1 MSAKAGCEAVLSLAV
16 AGLTLMT
23 VERALPKALNQH
35 RKSLASL
42 AAGVACVAMA
52 CALNPP
58 AVRYVVNPFELAPH
72 HWFALY
78 LAKTA
83 VRARRSPSAPDAA
96 SLAGPFSA
104 RATSSPPP
112 VLLLPALPARGLVAP
127 RSGPRVP
134 RLGGREPRAPRAAA
148 AGDARVPR
156 AEPQGGRARG
166 ARGHRLLVPLHQ
178 LVHRVRVRAAG
189 RAVRRDDGRVER
201 GELGL
206 WNTAPALF
214 LVFAIDD
221 AFYAP
226 THKLMHNYRLY
237 PYIHKHHHRQWLPA
251 RGYTDAGNEHPLE
264 QVLGLSCLWATL
276 QIVARLTGLHA
287 ATIVVHFTLY
297 AALAMLNHT
306 GCDVRVKLPGFEYTV
321 GAHEMHHRQPNCNM
335 AQYFM
340 FWDKLMG
347 TYKPYISKH
356 R

>member
-1 MSAKAGCEAVLSLAV
+1 MCDLF
-16 AGLTLMT
+16 
-23 VERALPKALNQH
+23 
-35 RKSLASL
+35 
-42 AAGVACVAMA
+42 
-52 CALNPP
+52 PP
-58 AVRYVVNPFELAPH
+58 
-72 HWFALY
+72 
-78 LAKTA
+78 
-83 VRARRSPSAPDAA
+83 PSC
-96 SLAGPFSA
+96 S
-104 RATSSPPP
+104 SSPPSP
-112 VLLLPALPARGLVAP
+112 PAASSPRDQGLAFLDWAVE
-127 RSGPRVP
+127 S
-134 RLGGREPRAPRAAA
+134 L
-148 AGDARVPR
+148 
-156 AEPQGGRARG
+156 
-166 ARGHRLLVPLHQ
+166 
-178 LVHRVRVRAAG
+178 
-189 RAVRRDDGRVER
+189 VRRVLRPPTLEYRVQNPKAVGLEALEVIDYSFLFINSFIEYAFALQVAR
-201 GELGL
+201 FVVTTGAWSASELGL

-340 FWDKLMG
+340 FWDKLYG
-347 TYKPYISKH
+347 TYKEYYDGADRKKVA
-356 R
+356 

>member
-1 MSAKAGCEAVLSLAV
+1 MRRVLRPP
-16 AGLTLMT
+16 TLEYR
-23 VERALPKALNQH
+23 VQNPKAVGLEALEVIDYSFLFINSFIEYTFAPQVA
-35 RKSLASL
+35 RFVVTTGVWSL
-42 AAGVACVAMA
+42 
-52 CALNPP
+52 
-58 AVRYVVNPFELAPH
+58 
-72 HWFALY
+72 
-78 LAKTA
+78 
-83 VRARRSPSAPDAA
+83 
-96 SLAGPFSA
+96 
-104 RATSSPPP
+104 
-112 VLLLPALPARGLVAP
+112 
-127 RSGPRVP
+127 
-134 RLGGREPRAPRAAA
+134 
-148 AGDARVPR
+148 
-156 AEPQGGRARG
+156 
-166 ARGHRLLVPLHQ
+166 
-178 LVHRVRVRAAG
+178 
-189 RAVRRDDGRVER
+189 